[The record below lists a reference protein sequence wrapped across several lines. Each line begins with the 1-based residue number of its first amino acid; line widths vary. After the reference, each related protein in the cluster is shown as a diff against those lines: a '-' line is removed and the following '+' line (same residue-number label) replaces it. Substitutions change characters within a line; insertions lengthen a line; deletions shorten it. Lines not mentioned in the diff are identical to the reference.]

1 MQKYKFNLSFRLE
14 QRKDKKTGEI
24 ISKQVPILADI
35 SFSGKRIFF
44 PIGYRI
50 DESKWIDR
58 IGDEKIQRV
67 KKNNFNSEGESAAD
81 INARITRI
89 NKATEEVFRKLE
101 FGNLTPT
108 PNIVRFELKS
118 LLDEVKT
125 ENKTF
130 FEYYRMFIEE
140 QSMLNTW
147 SISTVKKHTTVLN
160 QFKEFRKNLYFEDL
174 TEETLAK
181 YVKFLL
187 ARQKTIKGKTKD
199 EKDRIVFTN
208 NNNYIQKCLKIFK
221 WFMDWATKRG
231 YNRNTDYKKFN
242 PKLKGIS
249 SRQNIIALT
258 VEEFL
263 HLYSMEIEEKYLD
276 RVRDVFCFCCATS
289 LRYSDVRNLKW
300 KNIKDDH
307 MEITTVKTDDMLRI
321 PLNDY
326 SRKILEKYREIS
338 SPEDLCLPVVSNQKY
353 NDYLKILG
361 ELAGFDSIET
371 VISYHGSQREEKSHK
386 KWELLTSH
394 VARKTFVTFGILLEI
409 PFEVI
414 RTFTGHKDPKMM
426 ERYYQIGIKEQSRF
440 MDKFKVIKN
449 TQDNESK
456 ELANL

>member
-1 MQKYKFNLSFRLE
+1 MQKYRFNLSFRLE
-14 QRKDKKTGEI
+14 QRKDKNTGEL
-24 ISKQVPILADI
+24 ISKHVPILADI

-50 DESKWIDR
+50 DNAKWIDR
-58 IGDEKIQRV
+58 VGEEKIQRV
-67 KKNNFNSEGESAAD
+67 KKNTFNSDGDSASD

-89 NKATEEVFRKLE
+89 HKATEDVFRNLE
-101 FGNLTPT
+101 FGKLTPT
-108 PNIVRFELKS
+108 PNIVRFELRKM
-118 LLDEVKT
+118 LDEVKT

-130 FEYYRMFIEE
+130 FEYYRLFIEE
-140 QSMLNTW
+140 ESMLKSW
-147 SISTVKKHTTVLN
+147 SISTIKKHKTVLN
-160 QFKEFRKNLYFEDL
+160 QFKDFRKNLYFEDL

-181 YVKFLL
+181 FVKFLL
-187 ARQKTIKGKTKD
+187 TRQKTIKGKADD
-199 EKDRIVFTN
+199 EKDRVVFSIN
-208 NNNYIQKCLKIFK
+208 NNSINKCLKIFR
-221 WFMDWATKRG
+221 WFMDWATNRG
-231 YNRNTDYKKFN
+231 YNRNIDYKNFN
-242 PKLKGIS
+242 PKLKSIS
-249 SRQNIIALT
+249 SRENIIALS
-258 VEEFL
+258 VGEFI

-300 KNIKDDH
+300 KNVKDDH
-307 MEITTVKTDDMLRI
+307 LELTTIKTGQTLSI

-326 SRKILEKYREIS
+326 SSRILEKYREIS
-338 SPEDLCLPVVSNQKY
+338 NPEVACLPVVSNQKY

-361 ELAGFDSIET
+361 ELAGFDSIES
-371 VISYHGSQREEKSHK
+371 VISYHGSQREEKSLK

-426 ERYYQIGIKEQSRF
+426 ERYYQIGKKEQRRF

-449 TQDNESK
+449 TQDEDFK
-456 ELANL
+456 EIANL